1 MRVALFTNNY
11 VPFCGGVT
19 ISVETLRRG
28 LEARGH
34 EVWVLAPRFPGA
46 VDDPPRVLRYPSI
59 PATTYPDFPLAI
71 PFARRLAARVRDL
84 DVDVFHAHHPFL
96 LGPAAARLA
105 RRLGRPLVFTYH
117 TRYEK
122 YAHYVP
128 FSRAVVERAA
138 VELSARFARRADAVI
153 APSARVRDELV
164 RRGVGAPLAVI
175 PTGVDLERFRPGER
189 AAARRALGL
198 SLDEPLLLY
207 VGRLDREKSVE
218 RVLVAFDHVT
228 GTLPRARLALV
239 GQGKEAAHLR
249 ALAARLPSA
258 SRVRFLGARPHD
270 ALPVCYQPA
279 RPRAARGDG
288 GTRPGRRRAGVRRAP
303 ADRSHAGRLRRGR
316 RGLPPAVM
324 AAPRAIRVSCRPEF
338 AAPEGQ
344 GLLAADPRVRT
355 LRRVLVSYPDV
366 RYILPDR
373 ISLEPTA
380 DPRTLETVARF
391 LERQQW
397 LVTSVVVE

>member
-189 AAARRALGL
+189 GAARRALGL

-207 VGRLDREKSVE
+207 E
-218 RVLVAFDHVT
+218 
-228 GTLPRARLALV
+228 
-239 GQGKEAAHLR
+239 GKEAAHLR

-270 ALPVCYQPA
+270 ALPVCYQAADLFLFASETETQGLVLAEAAACGLAAVAVAAPGCDEVVRDGA
-279 RPRAARGDG
+279 TGVLAKSDPTALAEAAIGLLLDHERRAAMAARARAVAEREFDVRLQIDRTLGVYAAAVAAC
-288 GTRPGRRRAGVRRAP
+288 RRR
-303 ADRSHAGRLRRGR
+303 
-316 RGLPPAVM
+316 
-324 AAPRAIRVSCRPEF
+324 
-338 AAPEGQ
+338 
-344 GLLAADPRVRT
+344 
-355 LRRVLVSYPDV
+355 
-366 RYILPDR
+366 
-373 ISLEPTA
+373 
-380 DPRTLETVARF
+380 
-391 LERQQW
+391 
-397 LVTSVVVE
+397 

>member
-189 AAARRALGL
+189 GAARRALGL

-218 RVLVAFDHVT
+218 RVLVAFDHVA

-270 ALPVCYQPA
+270 ALPVCYQAADLFLFASETETQGLVLAEAHACGLPA
-279 RPRAARGDG
+279 VAVRASGVDEVVRDGETGLLTKAAAREFADAAIGLLLDGERRMAMGRAARAVAEREFSAARQVEAMVG
-288 GTRPGRRRAGVRRAP
+288 
-303 ADRSHAGRLRRGR
+303 HYGRL
-316 RGLPPAVM
+316 LQA
-324 AAPRAIRVSCRPEF
+324 
-338 AAPEGQ
+338 
-344 GLLAADPRVRT
+344 
-355 LRRVLVSYPDV
+355 
-366 RYILPDR
+366 
-373 ISLEPTA
+373 
-380 DPRTLETVARF
+380 
-391 LERQQW
+391 
-397 LVTSVVVE
+397 